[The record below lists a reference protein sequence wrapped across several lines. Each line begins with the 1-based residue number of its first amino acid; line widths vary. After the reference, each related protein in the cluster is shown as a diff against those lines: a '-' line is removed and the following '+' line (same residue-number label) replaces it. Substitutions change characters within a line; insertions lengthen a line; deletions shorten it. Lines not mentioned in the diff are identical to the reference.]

1 MLDFSRYFL
10 PNAQIFLENINYE
23 LLKPTNGR
31 VKMNCK
37 DTIIARVMEPVGIK
51 VTFNRALTFEP
62 EGLFYLSVSFP
73 LYFSSDVIQR
83 TRSTGKA
90 LTLRE
95 NSARTA
101 AYGFTIFPPALHF
114 SQQRSPP
121 HRDKLP
127 SSQCRERQKS
137 PFSMTK
143 QTTKQKNDFPPQ
155 FYKNCGIF
163 IGLILY

>member
-62 EGLFYLSVSFP
+62 EGLFYLSVSF
-73 LYFSSDVIQR
+73 SSILQFRRDTKDEIDWK
-83 TRSTGKA
+83 SIDLAGEF
-90 LTLRE
+90 RE
-95 NSARTA
+95 NGGIWLHNLSSRAALLIAEITSASGQTPIITMLGTA
-101 AYGFTIFPPALHF
+101 KKPVFDDET
-114 SQQRSPP
+114 
-121 HRDKLP
+121 
-127 SSQCRERQKS
+127 
-137 PFSMTK
+137 
-143 QTTKQKNDFPPQ
+143 ND
-155 FYKNCGIF
+155 GTEE
-163 IGLILY
+163 

>member
-62 EGLFYLSVSFP
+62 EGLFYLSVSF
-73 LYFSSDVIQR
+73 SSILAFRRDTKDEIDWK
-83 TRSTGKA
+83 SIDLAGEF
-90 LTLRE
+90 RE
-95 NSARTA
+95 NGGIWLHNLSSRAALLIAEITSASGQTPIITMSGTA
-101 AYGFTIFPPALHF
+101 KKPVFDDET
-114 SQQRSPP
+114 
-121 HRDKLP
+121 
-127 SSQCRERQKS
+127 
-137 PFSMTK
+137 
-143 QTTKQKNDFPPQ
+143 ND
-155 FYKNCGIF
+155 GTEE
-163 IGLILY
+163 